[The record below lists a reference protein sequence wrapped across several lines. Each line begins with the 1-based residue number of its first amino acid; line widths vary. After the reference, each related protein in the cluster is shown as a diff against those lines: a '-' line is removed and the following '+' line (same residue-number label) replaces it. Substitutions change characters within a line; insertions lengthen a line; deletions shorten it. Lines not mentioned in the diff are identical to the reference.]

1 MIKKVKN
8 VLQDLA
14 SERALLA
21 GLAQYGLEVLLDVD
35 FINES
40 CFTDPSN
47 QIIYTCVYQSIIN
60 GDKVELSSILS
71 KATELGFAQLL
82 EKQEEISYIRSLFNM
97 PVHKDN
103 ISTYAAKLAK
113 LRIVR
118 DIRRTLQ
125 ACDSKLEGLNGNE
138 DINEIMAIIETPIQ
152 DAVSEIYNK
161 SSNKPILMG
170 DDIEEY
176 LDHLAEN
183 PTEMVGIS
191 TGFTPFDMAIGGGL
205 RRKCVDV
212 VGARMKVGKT
222 LFGEAVG
229 LHVAGKLGIPV
240 LMMDTEMDQKGHL
253 NRLLA
258 NISNVEINDV
268 QTGKFSMNEIDDKNV
283 RLAAQKIKG
292 MPFSY
297 INVSGQPFETI
308 LSIARQ
314 WIYKEVGFDENGN
327 TKDCVIIYDYLKMM
341 TSDGINESMKE
352 YQALGFQITQL
363 HNFCVK
369 FDVPCLT
376 FIQLNRDGI
385 TKESTDVASGSDRI
399 LWLCTS
405 FSIFKEKSQEEQAED
420 RAAGMSV
427 PYNRKLVPI
436 ISRYGGG
443 LSEGD
448 YINIKMAG
456 KYGRL
461 ECGLTRNQ
469 MLKSGPPNDNPP
481 TNISDI

>member
-1 MIKKVKN
+1 MIKKKN
-8 VLQDLA
+8 DLSDVA
-14 SERALLA
+14 SERAVLA
-21 GLAQYGLEVLLDVD
+21 GLCQYGFDVLLDID
-35 FINES
+35 FVNTA
-40 CFTDPSN
+40 CFSDSTN
-47 QIIYTCVYQSIIN
+47 QIIFECVRDSIMD
-60 GDKVELSSILS
+60 GHKVELSSILS
-71 KATELGFAQLL
+71 KANELGFASLL
-82 EKQEEISYIRSLFNM
+82 EKQEEVSYIRSLFNM

-103 ISTYAAKLAK
+103 IPTYAAKLAK
-113 LRIVR
+113 LRIVK
-118 DIRRTLQ
+118 DIRRTLK
-125 ACDSKLEGLNGNE
+125 ACDSKLESLNGNE
-138 DINEIMAIIETPIQ
+138 DISDIMAIIETPIQ

-161 SSNKPILMG
+161 SSNKPVRMG
-170 DDIEEY
+170 DDIDDY
-176 LDHLAEN
+176 LDHLADN
-183 PTEMVGIS
+183 PTEMVGIP
-191 TGFTPFDMAIGGGL
+191 TGFTAFDHAIGGGL

-240 LMMDTEMDQKGHL
+240 LMMDTEMDKNGHL
-253 NRLLA
+253 NRMLA
-258 NISNVEINDV
+258 NLGNVEINDV
-268 QTGKFSMNEIDDKNV
+268 QTGRFGMNEIDDLNV
-283 RLAAQKIKG
+283 RKAARQIKG
-292 MPFSY
+292 MPFDY

-327 TKDCVIIYDYLKMM
+327 TKDCLIIYDYLKMM

-369 FDVPCLT
+369 YDVPCLT

-405 FSIFKEKSQEEQAED
+405 FSIFKEKSVEEQADD
-420 RAAGMSV
+420 RAMGMTV

-469 MLKSGPPNDNPP
+469 LKQSGPINDNPP
-481 TNISDI
+481 TDISTV